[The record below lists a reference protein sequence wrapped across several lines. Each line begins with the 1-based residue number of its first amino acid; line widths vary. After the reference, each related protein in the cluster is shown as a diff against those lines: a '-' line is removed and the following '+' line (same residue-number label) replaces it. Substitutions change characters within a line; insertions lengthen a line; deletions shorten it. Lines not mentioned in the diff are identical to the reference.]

1 MKSQFKLGQIVK
13 SKHQKSGEKIGY
25 YLVIQEEDDK
35 KQLVIQLI
43 NDSKGVKSGTA
54 YTLIAPDDDLEHIEI
69 KASDLVNEHITIK
82 ETLFDELV
90 ASKASHYLEANEIIR
105 FSSIG
110 DDLVSNVEFEFCT
123 TKEQV
128 HRCKGPLY
136 YEMHHKEMFLKKVAK
151 NEYN

>member
-1 MKSQFKLGQIVK
+1 MKTTFKQGQIVK
-13 SKHQKSGEKIGY
+13 SKHLKSGEKIGY

-43 NDSKGVKSGTA
+43 NDSKGDKSGTA
-54 YTLIAPDDDLEHIEI
+54 YTPIVPDEDLEHIEI
-69 KASDLVNEHITIK
+69 KASDLVNEYVTIK
-82 ETLFDELV
+82 EKLFNEFVTD
-90 ASKASHYLEANEIIR
+90 KASHYLGANEIIR

-123 TKEQV
+123 TKDQV

-136 YEMHHKEMFLKKVAK
+136 YEMHHKEMFLKKLPK

>member
-1 MKSQFKLGQIVK
+1 MKAEFKLGQIVK

-43 NDSKGVKSGTA
+43 NGSKGDKSGTA
-54 YTLIAPDDDLEHIEI
+54 YTPIAPDDDLEHIEI
-69 KASDLVNEHITIK
+69 KASDLVNEQIIIK
-82 ETLFDELV
+82 ETLFNELV
-90 ASKASHYLEANEIIR
+90 TSKASHYLEANEIIR

-123 TKEQV
+123 TNEQV
-128 HRCKGPLY
+128 HRCKGSLY
-136 YEMHHKEMFLKKVAK
+136 YEMHHKEMFLKKLPK